1 MISRSFS
8 TSKLFLTSTGFL
20 WGITDEICLGIMLL
34 TVPVHAGDPLH
45 VPQASAGEVVGG
57 HVAAEVAV
65 LGGQFAGGQAGGACV
80 WELENTYGGGVCA
93 PNCPSPGGSGH
104 ASFHV

>member
-20 WGITDEICLGIMLL
+20 WGITDDICLGIILL

-45 VPQASAGEVVGG
+45 VPQASVGADVGG
-57 HVAAEVAV
+57 HAAAEVDVPGGQLAGGHAAAEVDV
-65 LGGQFAGGQAGGACV
+65 LGGQAGAAC
-80 WELENTYGGGVCA
+80 A
-93 PNCPSPGGSGH
+93 
-104 ASFHV
+104 